1 MSKCISLVDLLGVVD
16 SGTEKEESIPG
27 NSDMSEQP
35 SQAGVLKPSDIRV
48 FSKIQERMCQELKD
62 SMQVAI
68 DQFNN
73 ELEASQTQEGHQGG
87 EEHVKTIAHMFKL
100 INMQEEGMRFY
111 SNFIMLGK
119 HNVVSNN
126 QAAEQSTIKKCNDVI
141 NSMFI
146 QVEEQRLKEE
156 REGTLLLEEISFS
169 TFYAEFQ
176 KVLIEC
182 IEDYGESITNLFG
195 LDSLIL
201 FLSQIDRHSKE
212 KGTQIIEHFMHNT
225 NLEKYQTEVLHQG
238 SDCQL
243 SAD

>member
-100 INMQEEGMRFY
+100 INM
-111 SNFIMLGK
+111 
-119 HNVVSNN
+119 
-126 QAAEQSTIKKCNDVI
+126 
-141 NSMFI
+141 
-146 QVEEQRLKEE
+146 
-156 REGTLLLEEISFS
+156 
-169 TFYAEFQ
+169 
-176 KVLIEC
+176 
-182 IEDYGESITNLFG
+182 
-195 LDSLIL
+195 
-201 FLSQIDRHSKE
+201 
-212 KGTQIIEHFMHNT
+212 
-225 NLEKYQTEVLHQG
+225 
-238 SDCQL
+238 
-243 SAD
+243 